1 MSLHLLA
8 GGVAI
13 VAVGILFSLFGRRA
27 DLRRA
32 KRLSHRP
39 ELSLQ
44 EFWEQFYRD
53 SGIPPSLL
61 SEALRVIEEAT
72 AVPRG
77 QLRPQ
82 DRFAE
87 ELAPE
92 KGWEFDDG
100 LAELRWELE
109 ARGKSRES
117 MVLTVDEFIR
127 AFAKTKP

>member
-1 MSLHLLA
+1 MSMSLLV
-8 GGVAI
+8 GGVTI
-13 VAVGILFSLFGRRA
+13 VVAGLFFSIFGRRA

-44 EFWEQFYRD
+44 EFQEQFYRD
-53 SGIPPSLL
+53 SDISPGLL
-61 SEALRVIEEAT
+61 AEALRVLEEAT

-109 ARGKSRES
+109 ARGKDRDSVVS
-117 MVLTVDEFIR
+117 TVDDFIR
-127 AFAKTKP
+127 VFAETKP

>member
-1 MSLHLLA
+1 LVVGIIVA
-8 GGVAI
+8 GGT
-13 VAVGILFSLFGRRA
+13 LFTLSSRRA
-27 DLRRA
+27 GLHKA

-44 EFWEQFYRD
+44 EFQEQFYRD
-53 SGIPPSLL
+53 SDISPGVLA
-61 SEALRVIEEAT
+61 EALRAIEEAT

-109 ARGKSRES
+109 ARGKNRDSVVS
-117 MVLTVDEFIR
+117 TVDDFIR
-127 AFAKTKP
+127 IFAEAKA